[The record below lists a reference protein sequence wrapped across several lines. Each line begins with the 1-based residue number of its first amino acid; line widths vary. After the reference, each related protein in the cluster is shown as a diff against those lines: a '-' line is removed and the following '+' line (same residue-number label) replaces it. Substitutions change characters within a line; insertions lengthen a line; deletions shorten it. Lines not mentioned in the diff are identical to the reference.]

1 VLVRRKRGHKERRK
15 GLKVQVDPVGLFVN
29 CVELLVGAGLG
40 RGTTIVPREPYG
52 IIGGYC

>member
-1 VLVRRKRGHKERRK
+1 MLVRRKRGHKERRK